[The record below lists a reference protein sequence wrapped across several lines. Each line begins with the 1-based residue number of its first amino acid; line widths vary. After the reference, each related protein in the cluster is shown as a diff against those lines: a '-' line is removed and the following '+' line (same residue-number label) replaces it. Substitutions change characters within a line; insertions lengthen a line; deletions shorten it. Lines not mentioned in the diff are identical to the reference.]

1 MDVLGNYN
9 KVLNAITKY
18 SNENITL
25 VAVSKYAHESDM
37 NVLYENGYGIFGENR
52 VENLISKQK
61 SFPLASWHL
70 IGSLQT
76 RKVKDIIGKVSLIHS
91 LDKEKLATEIN
102 KRSEKE
108 NIITNCL
115 IQVNVAK
122 EESKSGLYI
131 EEVEDFLFYL
141 RDLDYI
147 SIKGFM
153 TMAPFVENP
162 EDVRHVFKG
171 LRKLRDDMTAKGY
184 VGLNE
189 LSMGM
194 SNDYIIAIQEGATIV
209 RIGSEIFK

>member
-91 LDKEKLATEIN
+91 LDREKLATEIN